1 MRTPLSES
9 DCKDNKSFE
18 EIKRKSYFCYMK
30 NLPRL
35 SLSAAIGL
43 LSVLCLPSLPAQAGP
58 TVTVTRFGARP
69 DDGKD
74 DTRALRKAAQYCRRH
89 PGTTLEMPAGVYRI
103 TDPAARQLEQDVLAG
118 AYGSDPEK
126 KMFTPYFPYVKGL
139 DFAGCTDVTV
149 RARGATL
156 ECDGWMEPVSITGA
170 TRFTLEGLTIDY
182 KRQPHSEGVITDI
195 RDGWF
200 TVAFDDEREMTRKMP
215 FCRLCV
221 WDARHGVVAPR
232 VYGFPKREMLD
243 GNRMRIK
250 GEMPAGLLG
259 QRVGVSHTFHFRPAV
274 FIGTSV
280 QTTLRDVT
288 IHSQPGMGV
297 LGWDSRDITLEG
309 VRVVPREGKRFS
321 TNTDA
326 THFAACG
333 GLLKVEGCTFQGQ
346 GDDGV
351 NVHGYYHDI
360 IECQDDGWLLTELK
374 APTFT
379 HAQQTDVPRIGDTV
393 EVTRIATLQP
403 VLTTTV
409 TAVEWEPQSPQVR
422 VRLQEIPGQ
431 AGDDKGNGD
440 DPRSVMADLIGHPS
454 EYYLFNVSKIP
465 DLEFR
470 GNRVLGNFAR
480 GVLSKAR
487 TAVIEDN
494 EFQGC
499 SGTAIHVGAESG
511 WKEGAFA
518 SRAVIR
524 RNRIV
529 NCGQSWGM
537 QGGACGIAVLI
548 DAPDT
553 RDTFIHGD
561 VTIADNEILSG
572 LYDSDCGI
580 AAFNI
585 DRLTL
590 AGNQVSGCKD
600 PVHTHAIREMNGA
613 SRGRTQ
619 YRKSLNIWDIDREFA
634 QPDPRYRPYVR
645 WWWNGD
651 RVKASELLRE
661 LHVMK
666 EAGIGGV
673 EISPIAFPS
682 GADTLDCPALTWL
695 SDEWI
700 ACLQT
705 VFDETQR
712 LGMGCDLLVGSG
724 WPFGSESLRPDERAS
739 VLIAVAKPLSGGRRH
754 TLQAADLIAE
764 GKPAVTIDN
773 PDMSAE
779 IVSLLLVPDPISDL
793 SQAIDVRDRLRD
805 GVLSLSVPKG
815 HYQLHALIRYD
826 SFASVINGAPGAAG
840 SQIDYMNAQAIRN
853 YLDRMAD
860 GIEAKTGPLSEH
872 LRAFFV
878 DNMELEG
885 CNWTPDFAEEFQ
897 RRRGYDIM
905 PWFPFILFK
914 MGRLGDVS
922 KYSFGGGKSPEFQEK
937 VDRARY
943 DFEITRMELNY
954 ERYTRTFLAWCR
966 EKGVLSRAQAYG
978 RGFWPLDSSLDYDI
992 PEGESWTTNWLRHRV
1007 GEEMGDEDYRRGR
1020 AYTMVNKYVSS
1031 AAHIA
1036 GKRTVSA
1043 EEMTN
1048 TYLVFRTPL
1057 EFLKVGSDMAAF
1069 SGITHSVWHGFN
1081 YSPPEAPFPGWVQY
1095 GTFHN
1100 ERNTWWPYV
1109 RQLNDYRARM
1119 SAVLQ
1124 NVDLVAPIAILPA
1137 NGDLWSEL
1145 GAQNEPFPVRLNT
1158 QWTSILWEAIHKN
1171 GGGADYVSE
1180 GVLRDASV
1188 KDGRLVCRSQSY
1200 EVLFLAGLKGI
1211 DEATLDK
1218 VDAFVRGGGRVFC
1231 IGGYP
1236 CKSLGLKDFTVRD
1249 EAVRTKVAA
1258 LERDFPER
1266 FVALEMPKDEKG
1278 WLEWY
1283 ADVMARYGLPHDVT
1297 VCRPDRFLLQNHY
1310 RSDDGTDWFLLAN
1323 ASFSEAQETDL
1334 VFAPTVCRKGGLS
1347 AGSLSAP
1354 LTEKNR
1360 RQAVL
1365 YNPDDG
1371 ERYTLEMDGDTL
1383 HLRLGPSETV
1393 LVAFRDR
1400 KIKVPAWTPAPLPAP
1415 DQVLDYP
1422 GGPWQVTLIHPQ
1434 VDTVIRFEAVPDGG
1448 GLLPDLKDTHPSFMG
1463 TATYRTTIT
1472 LPDRQAHRLHLGKVC
1487 DIAEVWINGSYAGLR
1502 WWGDPV
1508 FDLDG
1513 LLKPG
1518 ENEIEIRVTTQMC
1531 NYMRTL
1537 PDNSAAK
1544 RFTLRRNHEPVS
1556 AGLLGPV
1563 TLY

>member
-1 MRTPLSES
+1 MNSIFRST
-9 DCKDNKSFE
+9 NV
-18 EIKRKSYFCYMK
+18 FCVI
-30 NLPRL
+30 LL
-35 SLSAAIGL
+35 AFLAVFSA
-43 LSVLCLPSLPAQAGP
+43 PAATGGK
-58 TVTVTRFGARP
+58 TVSATRFGAKP

-74 DTRALRKAAQYCRRH
+74 DTKALRKAAQYCRQH
-89 PGTTLEMPAGVYRI
+89 PGTTLLIPAGVYQI
-103 TDPAARQLEQDVLAG
+103 TDPQAKQLEEDVLAG
-118 AYGSDPEK
+118 KLGGDPEK
-126 KMFTPYFPYVKGL
+126 KMFTPYYPYVKGL
-139 DFAGCTDVTV
+139 DFSGSRDITV
-149 RARGATL
+149 RAQGSTL
-156 ECDGWMEPVSITGA
+156 LCDGWMEPVSITGSHG
-170 TRFTLEGLTIDY
+170 FTLEGLTIDY
-182 KRQPHSEGVITDI
+182 ATQPHSEGVIVDI
-195 RDGWF
+195 QDEWF
-200 TVAFDDEREMTRKMP
+200 TVAFDGERKMTRKMP
-215 FCRLCV
+215 MCRLCV
-221 WDARHGVVAPR
+221 WDARHGIVAPQ
-232 VYGFPKREMLD
+232 VFGFPKREELE
-243 GNRMRIK
+243 GNRLRIK
-250 GEMPAGLLG
+250 GRMPGELLG
-259 QRVGVSHTFHFRPAV
+259 QTVGVSHTFHFRPAV
-274 FIGTSV
+274 FIGTSE

-309 VRVVPREGKRFS
+309 VQVVPRAGKRFS

-333 GLLKVEGCTFQGQ
+333 GLLKVEGCTFLGQ
-346 GDDGV
+346 GDDGL

-360 IECQDDGWLLTELK
+360 VECQEDGWLLTELR

-379 HAQQTDVPRIGDTV
+379 HAQETDVPRIGDTL
-393 EVTRIATLQP
+393 EVTRITTVEP
-403 VLTTTV
+403 VLRTV
-409 TAVEWEPQSPQVR
+409 VTGVDWEAPSPQVR

-431 AGDDKGNGD
+431 AGDDKDSKVGDNMGTGD
-440 DPRSVMADLIGHPS
+440 DTRSVMADLIGHPS
-454 EYYLFNVSKIP
+454 DYYLFNVSKIP
-465 DLEFR
+465 ALEFR
-470 GNRVLGNFAR
+470 HNHIKGNFAR

-487 TAVIEDN
+487 TVLIEDN
-494 EFQGC
+494 DFQGC
-499 SGTAIHVGAESG
+499 TGTAIHVGAESG
-511 WKEGAFA
+511 WKEGSFA
-518 SRAVIR
+518 SRATIR

-529 NCGQSWGM
+529 NCGQSQGT

-553 RDTFIHGD
+553 RDSFIHGD
-561 VTIADNEILSG
+561 VTIADNEIDSF
-572 LYDSDCGI
+572 LYDADCGI

-590 AGNQVSGCKD
+590 EDNRVSGCKD
-600 PVHTHAIREMNGA
+600 PVHTQAIRELKGA
-613 SRGRTQ
+613 SRGQTQ
-619 YRKSLNIWDIDREFA
+619 YRKSLNIWDIDSQFA
-634 QPDPRYRPYVR
+634 QPDPRYRPFVR

-651 RVKASELLRE
+651 RVKPDELIRE

-673 EISPIAFPS
+673 EISPIEFPS
-682 GADTLDCPALTWL
+682 GADSLDCPALTWL

-705 VFDETQR
+705 VFDETKR
-712 LGMGCDLLVGSG
+712 LGMGCDLLIGSG
-724 WPFGSESLRPDERAS
+724 WPFGSESLKPEERAS
-739 VLIAVAKPLSGGRRH
+739 VLIAVAEPLKGGRRH
-754 TLQAADLIAE
+754 TFQADDLIAK

-773 PDMSAE
+773 PDMRAQ

-805 GVLSLSVPKG
+805 GVLTLNVPRG
-815 HYQLHALIRYD
+815 AWQLHALIRYD

-840 SQIDYMNAQAIRN
+840 SQIDYMNADAIRA
-853 YLDRMAD
+853 YLDRMAN
-860 GIEAKTGPLSEH
+860 GIEAQTGPLSEH

-897 RRRGYDIM
+897 KRRGYDIM

-922 KYSFGGGKSPEFQEK
+922 RYTFGGAKSPEFQEQ

-1020 AYTMVNKYVSS
+1020 AYTMVNKYVAS

-1081 YSPPEAPFPGWVQY
+1081 YSPLEAPFPGWVQY

-1109 RQLNDYRARM
+1109 KQLNDYRARM

-1124 NVDLVAPIAILPA
+1124 NVDLVTPIAILPA

-1188 KDGRLVCRSQSY
+1188 EDGRLVCRTQAY

-1211 DEATLDK
+1211 DELTLDK
-1218 VDAFVRGGGRVFC
+1218 IDAFVRGGGRVFC

-1236 CKSLGLKDFTVRD
+1236 SKSLGLKDFAARD
-1249 EAVRTKVAA
+1249 EAVRAKVAA
-1258 LERDFPER
+1258 LAQDCPER
-1266 FVALEMPKDEKG
+1266 FIALDMPEGAVG

-1283 ADVMARYGLPHDVT
+1283 AEVMRRYGLPHDVT
-1297 VCRPDRFLLQNHY
+1297 VCDPDRFLLQNHY
-1310 RSDDGTDWFLLAN
+1310 RGDDGTDWFLLAN
-1323 ASFSEAQETDL
+1323 ASFSEPQETDL
-1334 VFAPTVCRKGGLS
+1334 VFAPSVCRKG
-1347 AGSLSAP
+1347 ARTTA
-1354 LTEKNR
+1354 EKDR
-1360 RQAVL
+1360 RQALL
-1365 YNPDDG
+1365 YNPCDG
-1371 ERYTLEMDGDTL
+1371 QRYAPDLAGDTL
-1383 HLRLGPSETV
+1383 HLRLGPSETI
-1393 LVAFRDR
+1393 LIAFRDR
-1400 KIKVPAWTPAPLPAP
+1400 KVKAPAWAPTPLPSEDERPVNAS
-1415 DQVLDYP
+1415 
-1422 GGPWQVTLIHPQ
+1422 WKVTLINPQ
-1434 VDTVIRFEAVPDGG
+1434 VEGEIRFETDVLA
-1448 GLLPDLKDTHPSFMG
+1448 DLKDTHPAFMG
-1463 TATYRTTIT
+1463 TATYRTTLT
-1472 LPDRQAHRLHLGKVC
+1472 LPIVDKGVIPGSTVDLQPHEMAGQAGHDVQPFRLHLGKVC
-1487 DIAEVWINGSYAGLR
+1487 DIAEVWVNGRFAGLR

-1508 FDLDG
+1508 FDLSG

-1518 ENEIEIRVTTQMC
+1518 DNELEIRVTTQMC

-1537 PDNSAAK
+1537 TDNSAAK

>member
-1 MRTPLSES
+1 MKAAFHSPISFSAILLALLLASSAFATPAG
-9 DCKDNKSFE
+9 KTV
-18 EIKRKSYFCYMK
+18 
-30 NLPRL
+30 
-35 SLSAAIGL
+35 SAA
-43 LSVLCLPSLPAQAGP
+43 
-58 TVTVTRFGARP
+58 RFGAKP

-74 DTRALRKAAQYCRRH
+74 DTKALHKAARYCRQH
-89 PGTTLEMPAGVYRI
+89 PGTTLLISAGVYQI
-103 TDPAARQLEQDVLAG
+103 TDPQARQLEEDVLAG
-118 AYGSDPEK
+118 KLGIDPEK

-139 DFAGCTDVTV
+139 DFEGCKDVTV
-149 RARGATL
+149 KAQGATL
-156 ECDGWMEPVSITGA
+156 ACDGWMEPVSITGA
-170 TRFTLEGLTIDY
+170 TGFTLEGLTIDY
-182 KRQPHSEGVITDI
+182 KRQPHSEGRITDI
-195 RDGWF
+195 EDGWF
-200 TVAFDDEREMTRKMP
+200 TVQFDDDRQMTRKMP
-215 FCRLCV
+215 MCRLCV
-221 WDARHGVVAPR
+221 WDARHGLVSPKVF
-232 VYGFPKREMLD
+232 GFPKREELP
-243 GNRMRIK
+243 GNRLRIK
-250 GEMPAGLLG
+250 GQMPPELLG
-259 QRVGVSHTFHFRPAV
+259 QTVGVSHTFHFRPAI
-274 FIGTSV
+274 FIGHSV
-280 QTTLRDVT
+280 QTTIKDVT
-288 IHSQPGMGV
+288 IHSQPGMGI
-297 LGWDSRDITLEG
+297 LGFDSQDITLEG
-309 VRVVPREGKRFS
+309 VKVVPREGKRFS

-326 THFAACG
+326 SHFAACR
-333 GLLKVEGCTFQGQ
+333 GLVKIEGCTFQGQ
-346 GDDGV
+346 GDDGI

-360 IECQDDGWLLTELK
+360 IECQEDGWLLTELK
-374 APTFT
+374 APTYT
-379 HAQQTDVPRIGDTV
+379 HSQETDVPRIGDTV
-393 EVTRIATLQP
+393 EITRIATLKP
-403 VLTTTV
+403 ELTTVV
-409 TAVEWEPQSPQVR
+409 TGVEWEPRSLKVR
-422 VRLQEIPGQ
+422 VRLQ
-431 AGDDKGNGD
+431 
-440 DPRSVMADLIGHPS
+440 DPLPEPVD
-454 EYYLFNVSKIP
+454 EYYLFNASKIP

-470 GNRVLGNFAR
+470 SNRVLGNFAR

-487 TAVIEDN
+487 HATIEDN
-494 EFQGC
+494 YFQGC

-511 WKEGAFA
+511 WKEGSFA

-529 NCGQSWGM
+529 NCGQSQGT

-553 RDTFIHGD
+553 RESFIHGD
-561 VTIADNEILSG
+561 VKIEDNDISSD
-572 LYDSDCGI
+572 LYDSECGI

-590 AGNQVSGCKD
+590 SGNRVSGSKD
-600 PVHTHAIREMNGA
+600 PVHTHAVRKMEGA
-613 SRGRTQ
+613 SRGQTQ
-619 YRKSLNIWDIDREFA
+619 YRNSLSIWDIDRQFA

-651 RVKASELLRE
+651 RVNPEELIRE

-705 VFDETQR
+705 VFDETQQ

-724 WPFGSESLRPDERAS
+724 WPFGSESLKPEERAS

-754 TLQAADLIAE
+754 TLQAGDLFAE

-793 SQAIDVRDRLRD
+793 SQAIDVRDRLHD
-805 GVLSLSVPKG
+805 GVLSLNVPRGK
-815 HYQLHALIRYD
+815 YQLHALIRYD

-840 SQIDYMNAQAIRN
+840 SQIDYMNAEAIRA

-885 CNWTPDFAEEFQ
+885 CNWTSDFAEEF
-897 RRRGYDIM
+897 RRRRSYDIM
-905 PWFPFILFK
+905 PWFPFIIFK

-922 KYSFGGGKSPEFQEK
+922 TYSFGGAKSPEFQEQ

-954 ERYTRTFLAWCR
+954 ERYTHTFLAWCR

-992 PEGESWTTNWLRHRV
+992 PEGESWTTNWLRHRI

-1048 TYLVFRTPL
+1048 TYLVFRMPL

-1081 YSPPEAPFPGWVQY
+1081 YSPLEAPFPGWVQY

-1145 GAQNEPFPVRLNT
+1145 GAQNEPFPARLNT

-1188 KDGRLVCRSQSY
+1188 LDGRLVCRTQAY

-1236 CKSLGLKDFTVRD
+1236 CKSLGLKDFAARD

-1258 LERDFPER
+1258 LARDFPEH
-1266 FVALEMPKDEKG
+1266 FVALEMPEGGKG

-1283 ADVMARYGLPHDVT
+1283 AEVMRRYDLPHDVT
-1297 VCRPDRFLLQNHY
+1297 VTQPDRFLLQNHY
-1310 RSDDGTDWFLLAN
+1310 RGDDGTDWFLLAN

-1347 AGSLSAP
+1347 AGLLAGP
-1354 LTEKNR
+1354 MTEKDR
-1360 RQAVL
+1360 RQALL
-1365 YNPDDG
+1365 YNPCDG
-1371 ERYTLEMDGDTL
+1371 QRYALEMAGDTL
-1383 HLRLGPSETV
+1383 HLHLGPSETV
-1393 LVAFRDR
+1393 LIAFRDR
-1400 KIKVPAWTPAPLPAP
+1400 AVKAPLWAPAPLP
-1415 DQVLDYP
+1415 P
-1422 GGPWQVTLIHPQ
+1422 GATATHDASSAASTEAFTASYAARALQTPWQVTLVNPQ
-1434 VDTVIRFEAVPDGG
+1434 VDSVIRFEAVPDGG
-1448 GLLPDLKDTHPSFMG
+1448 GMLPDLKDTHPSFMG
-1463 TATYRTTIT
+1463 TATYRTTVTI
-1472 LPDRQAHRLHLGKVC
+1472 PDRQSRLLHLGKVC
-1487 DIAEVWINGSYAGLR
+1487 DIAEVWVNGCYAGLR

-1508 FDLDG
+1508 FDLSG
-1513 LLKPG
+1513 LIRPG
-1518 ENEIEIRVTTQMC
+1518 ENELEIRVTTQMC

-1544 RFTLRRNHEPVS
+1544 RFTFRRNHEPVS
-1556 AGLLGPV
+1556 AGLIGPV